1 MKVMQTALADAVII
15 EPQVFGDDRGF
26 FMESWNRSAFQ
37 KVGLDLDF
45 VQDNH
50 SCSAAGVLRGLHYQ
64 LPNPQGKLVR
74 VTHGEVYDVIVDLR
88 QSSPSFG
95 KHEGFLL
102 SAKNKRMLW
111 VPPGF
116 AHGFLTLN
124 DDTHFLYKCTAPYD
138 PSAEHSIVWDDP
150 DLSIDWPETTSPP
163 ELSEKDRNGL
173 SFAKAPKFQ

>member
-1 MKVMQTALADAVII
+1 MQTGLTDAVII

-37 KVGLDLDF
+37 KAGLDLDF

-95 KHEGFLL
+95 QHEGFLL

-124 DDTHFLYKCTAPYD
+124 DETHFLYKCTAPYD

-150 DLSIDWPETTSPP
+150 DLSIDWPETARPP

-173 SFAKAPKFQ
+173 SFAEAPKFQ